1 MHSKGADTTNINY
14 TIKNLKKERG
24 EGGITIKSLDSC
36 NYNGKFKMSSSLPI
50 FETRFGA
57 MCYDALF
64 RSLGGDIEVEP
75 ECVFYACDFGFVIT
89 KI

>member
-1 MHSKGADTTNINY
+1 
-14 TIKNLKKERG
+14 
-24 EGGITIKSLDSC
+24 
-36 NYNGKFKMSSSLPI
+36 MSSSLPI